1 MSLEIT
7 LGRIDADRTHAR
19 TFSRASDAGAEVV
32 VRGWYVTVK
41 RT

>member
-19 TFSRASDAGAEVV
+19 TFDGRRHSGAEVV